1 VLSLERCDVRI
12 RTFAEGLFSKLAHD
26 LELTCHDVTATVDG
40 DTATFVV
47 KVDRIA
53 VAGAVKNGRVDPNV
67 LSASYCEEIL
77 AKMKREVFHG
87 AKTVE
92 ITADRSKVVV
102 KMNGKAVEKRL
113 TTDGNE
119 ANGILELSLQALGS
133 DPVKGPMNAFRVRDR
148 VEVHYD
154 VAFKPA

>member
-1 VLSLERCDVRI
+1 MLSLERSDIRI

-26 LELTCHDVTATVDG
+26 LELICRDVTATVDG
-40 DTATFVV
+40 ETATLQI

-67 LSASYCEEIL
+67 LSTSYCEEIL

-87 AKTVE
+87 AANVE
-92 ITADRSKVVV
+92 VTADRSKVVV
-102 KMNGKAVEKRL
+102 KMNGKSVEKRL
-113 TTDGNE
+113 TTDGDQ
-119 ANGILELSLQALGS
+119 ARGVLELSLQALGS
-133 DPVKGPMNAFRVRDR
+133 HPVKGPMNAFRVKDR

-154 VAFKPA
+154 VAFKSG